1 MLINDEDWV
10 GLGWFN
16 PTPVV
21 QMYVGV
27 KHVRTF
33 TGVNMNDAASWS
45 SPSFAETH
53 GRGVLT
59 QIPKNLGSFQHWFT
73 HKDVFKHGKLMI

>member
-10 GLGWFN
+10 GLGLFN

-27 KHVRTF
+27 KHVRTI
-33 TGVNMNDAASWS
+33 TGVNMNDVAS
-45 SPSFAETH
+45 
-53 GRGVLT
+53 
-59 QIPKNLGSFQHWFT
+59 
-73 HKDVFKHGKLMI
+73 